1 MTPKLFL
8 GVVEAIIADRGAQY
22 GSPRENM
29 QNIAKRWSLTL
40 KTKITPEQ
48 VCLCMLDIKMARL
61 SHGIHADSIQ
71 DIAGYAA
78 VLNQVAYDD

>member
-1 MTPKLFL
+1 MTPKVFL
-8 GVVEAIIADRGAQY
+8 STVDAIVQQRGELY
-22 GSPRENM
+22 GSPRDNM
-29 QNIAKRWSLTL
+29 ENIAKRWTLTL
-40 KTKITPEQ
+40 GHKITPAQ
-48 VCLCMLDIKMARL
+48 VVLCMLDVKMARL